1 MSRRRAAIKRKVLP
15 DPVYKSRVISK
26 FMNRVMLSGKK
37 SIAEKIV
44 YNALDKIAQ
53 ENHIKEDNEIV
64 RTFEEALGRIRP
76 SVEVRSRRVGG
87 ATYQVPVEIRS
98 SRQEALAMR
107 WVIEA
112 ARKRNEKTM
121 ALRIAGELIDALQG
135 RGNAVKKREDVHKMA
150 DANKAFAHFRW

>member
-1 MSRRRAAIKRKVLP
+1 MSRRRAAVKRKVLP

-64 RTFEEALGRIRP
+64 RTFEEALGSELPSALGLAVGYQIRRATATERALAIAIEISSCITQP
-76 SVEVRSRRVGG
+76 RPITLSVETLTGSEFTPPRS
-87 ATYQVPVEIRS
+87 E
-98 SRQEALAMR
+98 
-107 WVIEA
+107 
-112 ARKRNEKTM
+112 
-121 ALRIAGELIDALQG
+121 
-135 RGNAVKKREDVHKMA
+135 
-150 DANKAFAHFRW
+150 